1 MSEPFEGRFE
11 AEIREI
17 EELSP
22 VFLFGTVSGGCTV
35 ESDGSWSC
43 TGEVKEET

>member
-22 VFLFGTVSGGCTV
+22 VFLFGTVSGSCTV
-35 ESDGSWSC
+35 GNGGEWEC
-43 TGEVKEET
+43 TGTVTENT